1 MEWFTHFE
9 ICSKYNEWNEA
20 TQALKLPTLLEG
32 EALASWLK
40 LSEVEQQDY
49 KLSQQKLIKK
59 LTPPSFTILDEF
71 HVRKLRPGKTRSIF
85 TQDLKRLLQLAMPG
99 LENEAKDKLLIH
111 QFLAGLPADISWRLH
126 VSGDLRQF
134 PVVVERARLLMTV
147 NNHNILQ
154 GSAAINTVNIQSEM
168 SQIKTQIDNLTEQ
181 VAALRI
187 RKPTVQRRPSPG
199 VKQCFNCKGFGH
211 LQRDCPSPRN
221 RNFRP
226 ATQRCFNCGQVGHT
240 QKECYHQGNEKGMPG
255 AGLRHPN

>member
-1 MEWFTHFE
+1 
-9 ICSKYNEWNEA
+9 
-20 TQALKLPTLLEG
+20 
-32 EALASWLK
+32 
-40 LSEVEQQDY
+40 
-49 KLSQQKLIKK
+49 
-59 LTPPSFTILDEF
+59 
-71 HVRKLRPGKTRSIF
+71 
-85 TQDLKRLLQLAMPG
+85 MPG
-99 LENEAKDKLLIH
+99 LENEAKDQLLIH
-111 QFLAGLPADISWRLH
+111 QFLAGLPAATSWQLRA
-126 VSGDLRQF
+126 SGDTREF
-134 PVVVERARLLMTV
+134 PAVVERARLLMTIDSHDV
-147 NNHNILQ
+147 LQ
-154 GSAAINTVNIQSEM
+154 GSAAINTVDTQSEM